1 MNEYKRMSCSTSL
14 FLEKNYLGRKEGND
28 YRKEK
33 NKIEIENRKRKGAER
48 LYRLPMLNAVD
59 CRSNREPKQ
68 QWKHDMLGS
77 SRSI

>member
-33 NKIEIENRKRKGAER
+33 NKIEKKGGGTP
-48 LYRLPMLNAVD
+48 L
-59 CRSNREPKQ
+59 
-68 QWKHDMLGS
+68 
-77 SRSI
+77 